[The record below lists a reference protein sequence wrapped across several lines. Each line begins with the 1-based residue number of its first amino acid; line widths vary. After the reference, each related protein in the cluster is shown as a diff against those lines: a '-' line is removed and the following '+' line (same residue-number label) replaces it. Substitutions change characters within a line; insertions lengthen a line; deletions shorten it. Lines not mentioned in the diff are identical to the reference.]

1 MGKYIKLFNTVQE
14 YQTYASDI
22 SKFILPNVSLCED
35 EHKLYFNPFTGSKIL
50 CKYNVTS
57 TESATQLLGSSNN
70 FSSMIVDGVEHEVIN
85 SYIFNTTG
93 EHTVLFTLIDGVTS
107 IGSAVFYNCSGLTSV
122 TIGNSVTSIGAGAFQ
137 ECSGLTSVT
146 IGNSVTSIGSAVFY
160 NCSGLTSVTIGN
172 SVTSIGDGAF
182 QGCSGLTSVTIGN
195 SVTSIGNGSFSGC
208 SGLTSVTIGNSVTS
222 IGNGSFSGCSSL
234 ASITCNAITAPIIQS
249 NTFQKVKADGVL
261 TVPTGSAGYDVW
273 MGTGDDYLG
282 KYGWTKVEQ

>member
-14 YQTYASDI
+14 YLSYASDI
-22 SKFILPNVSLCED
+22 SKFILPNVSLCKD
-35 EHKLYFNPFTGSKIL
+35 ENKLYFNPFTGSKIL

-57 TESATQLLGSSNN
+57 TESATTLLYSTNN
-70 FSSMIVDGVEHEVIN
+70 ISSMIVDDVEQEVTN

-107 IGSAVFYNCSGLTSV
+107 IGSAVFYNCSELTSV
-122 TIGNSVTSIGAGAFQ
+122 TIGNSVTSIGA
-137 ECSGLTSVT
+137 
-146 IGNSVTSIGSAVFY
+146 
-160 NCSGLTSVTIGN
+160 
-172 SVTSIGDGAF
+172 GAF

-195 SVTSIGNGSFSGC
+195 SVTSIGAGAFYS
-208 SGLTSVTIGNSVTS
+208 
-222 IGNGSFSGCSSL
+222 CSSL